1 MSERQ
6 KGQSSSRERILDA
19 ASQLVCEIGAG
30 RLTLDAVADR
40 AGLSKGGL
48 LYSFPSK
55 DDLLR
60 GMVERM
66 VADALSDKAALSSAL
81 SHKTNVAARVAIEIA
96 SRMRCSRS
104 ADVASGL
111 LRLPPKIRRSSS
123 GSRRNCPGLAGFED
137 DFG

>member
-1 MSERQ
+1 MR
-6 KGQSSSRERILDA
+6 RRLR
-19 ASQLVCEIGAG
+19 VRNWRR
-30 RLTLDAVADR
+30 RLTLDAVAEQGR
-40 AGLSKGGL
+40 VEQGRSAI
-48 LYSFPSK
+48 SFPSK

-81 SHKTNVAARVAIEIA
+81 SHKTNVAASVGIEIA

-111 LRLPPKIRRSSS
+111 LAASAENPTLLHPVRDVIAQD
-123 GSRRNCPGLAGFED
+123 LAGFED